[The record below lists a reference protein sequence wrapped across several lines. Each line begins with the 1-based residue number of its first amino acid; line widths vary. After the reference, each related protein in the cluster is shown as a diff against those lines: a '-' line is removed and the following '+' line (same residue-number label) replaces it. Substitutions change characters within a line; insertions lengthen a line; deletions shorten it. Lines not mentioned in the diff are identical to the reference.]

1 MNDTQ
6 KALCGDRSHLCSR
19 GPMGEKLDEV
29 RNAARLDEALLHTPL
44 LVLGEVC
51 KQCRDRILSFGAV
64 GAPEELD

>member
-1 MNDTQ
+1 VSTI
-6 KALCGDRSHLCSR
+6 DRSHLCSR
-19 GPMGEKLDEV
+19 RPMGEKLDEV
-29 RNAARLDEALLHTPL
+29 WDAARLDEALLHTPL